1 MADAGR
7 LVELFKEAC
16 SLTGSEQEAFVR
28 RVREDDSELGKS
40 LAELL
45 GQQGPVPTEPG
56 SFAKKLEEQYGS
68 EADPHISLEGESE
81 GSDFAS
87 EIVQRLAG
95 RGEAYGRYK
104 LKGEVACAPRRRRVS
119 PCRYRRPAPSPAR
132 SLSRNPAAEFG
143 PGLRASRNG

>member
-16 SLTGSEQEAFVR
+16 SLTGAEQEAFVR
-28 RVREDDSELGKS
+28 RVRDEDADLAGS
-40 LAELL
+40 LQELL
-45 GQQGPVPTEPG
+45 GQQGPAPTELG
-56 SFAKKLEEQYGS
+56 SFAEKLKDQYGS

-95 RGEAYGRYK
+95 RG
-104 LKGEVACAPRRRRVS
+104 ACDLP
-119 PCRYRRPAPSPAR
+119 
-132 SLSRNPAAEFG
+132 
-143 PGLRASRNG
+143 